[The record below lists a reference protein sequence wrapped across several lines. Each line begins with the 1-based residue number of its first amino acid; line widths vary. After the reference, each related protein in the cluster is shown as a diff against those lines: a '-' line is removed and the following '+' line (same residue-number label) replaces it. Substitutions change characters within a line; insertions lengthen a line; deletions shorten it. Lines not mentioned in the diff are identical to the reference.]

1 MSATPPATATLATP
15 PYRPAAL
22 EPHWQQAWQDAR
34 VFEADPEPNPGSGA
48 APRPKWFIVEL
59 PPFATGQLHM
69 GHARNYVLADAGAR
83 YRRMRGHNVLY
94 TSGFDTFGLPTEL
107 AAREA
112 GCDPA
117 QLASQCSE
125 TMGEQFVRLGLG
137 HDRRRITQYHDP
149 AFYRWV
155 QWVFVRL
162 FNAGHC
168 FRRDAP
174 VAWCAHCEVSLA
186 ASLAEN
192 GRCWR
197 CNSAVQTRVQAQW
210 FVREADFAD
219 AMLDGMDALPGWPD
233 TVKKIHRDWIGRRE
247 CLALALPLQGL
258 PQPRGAADAPGM
270 ALELLL
276 DDAAQLPDLAFVAL
290 GRRHPVAMAA
300 LQAGQGRGARE
311 VGEAREVEGQGGDGS
326 VRLSCTALATDAGG
340 QAVALPVVL
349 APLDD
354 DSVRAG
360 LPGRSPQDL
369 QLAQALG
376 IATGDA
382 AGAGPCDA
390 GQMLANGQARPVVRY
405 RLQDWNIAR
414 NRYWGPPVPIVHCPS
429 CGPVAVAEQD
439 LPVLLPA
446 DVDLRVPGNPLEL
459 HTRFR
464 HVACPRCQA
473 PARRDAE
480 TLEAYSS
487 PWWYHWLCKGLDTDS
502 PFSAG
507 DARAWLPVDVMIG
520 GADQVRS
527 CFFHVRM
534 MARALASMGI
544 ADVQEPVT
552 TLLVLGM
559 VKQDDRKMSKSA
571 GNAVDLHAMM
581 QRYGADALR
590 LAILGAAAPERD
602 FNWSEMLI
610 RKQQAFLVRVWN
622 FVHAVVQEAGDF
634 LGVDGAGQPAPAAAG
649 PEPAPAEPTPLGR
662 RMQGWLAT
670 GVHRI
675 GTNFERH
682 DYHLAVKNFDFL
694 FDRLQ
699 TFRTTLHKTA
709 PPRPED
715 LALLAQATR
724 CVVLCLAPL
733 APHIAEELWRVLGGR
748 GMAALARWPQPG
760 AAQASATP
768 EALAEAAA

>member
-1 MSATPPATATLATP
+1 MNAAAAPAPTAAAAAP
-15 PYRPAAL
+15 SYRPAAL

-34 VFEADPEPNPGSGA
+34 VFDAQADAG
-48 APRPKWFIVEL
+48 RPKWFIVEL

-83 YRRMRGHNVLY
+83 YRRMRGCNVLY

-117 QLASQCSE
+117 QLASQCSQ

-174 VAWCAHCEVSLA
+174 VAWCAHCETSLA

-219 AMLDGMDALPGWPD
+219 AMLEGMDALPGWPD

-247 CLALALPLQGL
+247 GLALALPLRGL
-258 PQPRGAADAPGM
+258 AQP
-270 ALELLL
+270 ALELSL
-276 DDAAQLPDLAFVAL
+276 DDAAQLPDLAFIAL
-290 GRRHPVAMAA
+290 GRRHLLAA
-300 LQAGQGRGARE
+300 AAPWTGQP
-311 VGEAREVEGQGGDGS
+311 
-326 VRLSCTALATDAGG
+326 VRLPGVALATGADG
-340 QAVALPVVL
+340 QGVALPLVL
-349 APLDD
+349 TDLDD
-354 DSVRAG
+354 DSVRGG
-360 LPGRSPQDL
+360 LPVRSPPDL

-376 IATGDA
+376 LPAGDA
-382 AGAGPCDA
+382 AARCDETR
-390 GQMLANGQARPVVRY
+390 MLANGQARPVVRY

-429 CGPVAVAEQD
+429 CGPVAVAEPD

-446 DVDLRVPGNPLEL
+446 DVDLRQPGNPLER
-459 HTRFR
+459 HTAFLDTP
-464 HVACPRCQA
+464 CPRCQA

-487 PWWYHWLCKGLDTDS
+487 PWWYHWLCKDVDADS
-502 PFSAG
+502 PFTAE

-534 MARALASMGI
+534 MARALASMGV
-544 ADVQEPVT
+544 ADVPEPVT

-602 FNWSEMLI
+602 FNWTEMLI

-622 FVHAVVQEAGDF
+622 FVHAVAQEAGGF
-634 LGVDGAGQPAPAAAG
+634 LDAEGAAQSASAVA
-649 PEPAPAEPTPLGR
+649 EPTAVEPTPLGR

-694 FDRLQ
+694 FDRLL
-699 TFRTTLHKTA
+699 TFRTMLHKTQ

-724 CVVLCLAPL
+724 RAVLCLAPL
-733 APHIAEELWRVLGGR
+733 APHIAEELWRVLGGQD
-748 GMAALARWPQPG
+748 MVALARWPQPDV
-760 AAQASATP
+760 AEASSPP